1 VRGDLLRLV
10 QRPTKGTKT
19 MTMKLTQDEAL
30 AIWHNMTPFQR
41 ADLMSEVGYVKSV
54 PKYLRLCIK
63 HIRVAGA

>member
-1 VRGDLLRLV
+1 
-10 QRPTKGTKT
+10 